1 MNSENI
7 KLKGESIK
15 IINETELKNN
25 KNNDEI
31 TASNEEELKN
41 IGDPLIHIREV
52 SSFADSVINYF
63 CIGICSF
70 IQGCYLLEFFEME
83 NEQNLQFYMGY
94 HLVAGI
100 VLYIIGIINWYEGK
114 ELIFLIDFI
123 LSFLFITLF
132 LKNQNI
138 GSISDYLGKYD
149 NDNLQGIFYVMLFC
163 FILII
168 GLSSKR
174 KGFFFVIDYVVLLVS
189 YDFLFA
195 YKFFQKDL
203 LKTIDGYTFII
214 CGALFWITG
223 SLKLLNSNVNAFIQ
237 LLEPSD

>member
-174 KGFFFVIDYVVLLVS
+174 KGFFFVIFRSAVMSFSPL
-189 YDFLFA
+189 
-195 YKFFQKDL
+195 DL
-203 LKTIDGYTFII
+203 
-214 CGALFWITG
+214 
-223 SLKLLNSNVNAFIQ
+223 
-237 LLEPSD
+237 